1 MDADELRELARE
13 RAVRDLPPPGLL
25 ARLTT
30 FFPLW
35 EEQPLVHELIQR
47 SARVLAGTTAG
58 GEKPVYLLGY
68 IPLDEL
74 DAERV
79 TEFTDPERELP
90 DLLRPLRLRS
100 CSIRGKLD
108 ASASWHTDT
117 AWSMNVNLRG
127 AEYGERWPTA
137 EFRCA
142 IHEQVF
148 RSRLPRT
155 FRHALV
161 EHTLAVASG
170 IQAATGFITLDYSF
184 EAYERWY
191 GLNLLE
197 VSLQSRHLLLG
208 YYWGNI
214 LSAGHV
220 ERLGG
225 WDRIRDEAPVF
236 RAELVDPERM
246 LVYLQVTEDV
256 EQLRDDNLRE
266 LKNYLKPLLHPPVP
280 EYRYPGPERYR
291 FVS

>member
-1 MDADELRELARE
+1 VDADELRESARE

-30 FFPLW
+30 FSPLW
-35 EEQPLVHELIQR
+35 EQQQLVHELIQR
-47 SARVLAGTTAG
+47 SARFLAGTTAG
-58 GEKPVYLLGY
+58 AEKPICLLDY
-68 IPLDEL
+68 IPLHEL

-79 TEFTDPERELP
+79 TEFKDPERELP

-108 ASASWHTDT
+108 ASTSWHTDT

-137 EFRCA
+137 EFNCA
-142 IHEQVF
+142 IESPVYGRRVPPPLQ
-148 RSRLPRT
+148 
-155 FRHALV
+155 HALV
-161 EHTLAVASG
+161 EHTLAVASA
-170 IQAATGFITLDYSF
+170 INAATGFITLDYSF
-184 EAYERWY
+184 EAYERWH
-191 GLNLLE
+191 GLNSLD
-197 VSLQSRHLLLG
+197 VSLQSAHMLLG
-208 YYWGNI
+208 YYWGNV

-225 WDRIRDEAPVF
+225 WERIRDEAPVF

-246 LVYLQVTEDV
+246 VVYLQVIEDI
-256 EQLRDDNLRE
+256 EQMSDADLRE
-266 LKNYLKPLLHPPVP
+266 LKTYLAPLLHPPVP

-291 FVS
+291 FVR